1 MVFSHSSGGRPRQG
15 SPWSLCSLQLGS
27 LSSRLVYRHRG
38 RGALTVQGLADLL
51 GDAHGLLDEGLDD
64 LRLGNG
70 LDDLAL
76 DEDLA
81 LAVARG
87 DTEVGLARLAGTVDD
102 ATHDGDAQRHLQAV
116 EPGGDLLGELVDVD
130 LGTAAGRAGDDLEAA
145 RLEVERLQDL
155 EADLDLLHR
164 RRGQRDADRVADA
177 LAEQVAEGDRGL
189 DGPLERR
196 AGLGDA

>member
-51 GDAHGLLDEGLDD
+51 GDPHGLLDESLDD

-81 LAVARG
+81 LAIARG
-87 DTEVGLARLAGTVDD
+87 DAEVRLPSLAGPVHD
-102 ATHDGDAQRHLQAV
+102 AAHHRDPQRTF
-116 EPGGDLLGELVDVD
+116 P
-130 LGTAAGRAGDDLEAA
+130 TTTRSAGR
-145 RLEVERLQDL
+145 
-155 EADLDLLHR
+155 
-164 RRGQRDADRVADA
+164 
-177 LAEQVAEGDRGL
+177 
-189 DGPLERR
+189 R
-196 AGLGDA
+196 APRP